1 MEIEHQRWSD
11 GKANSAKNDKISKI
25 YVNCLDSS
33 QPSKTNEIG
42 RIKETS
48 ETSRTNESFD
58 TSEASETSDI
68 M

>member
-48 ETSRTNESFD
+48 ETSRTNKSCE
-58 TSEASETSDI
+58 TSEASKTGDI
-68 M
+68 V